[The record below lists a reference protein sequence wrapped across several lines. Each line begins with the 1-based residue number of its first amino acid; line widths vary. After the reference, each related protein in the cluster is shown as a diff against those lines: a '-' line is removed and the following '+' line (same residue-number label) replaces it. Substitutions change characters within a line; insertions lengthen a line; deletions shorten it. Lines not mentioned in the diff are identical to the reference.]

1 MANSVL
7 SKSIKKA
14 TQKWKPDDF
23 VAPVFGSLPPPQK
36 GPQELFLN
44 TEADI
49 ALFGGSAGGGKSA
62 GLLLDM
68 AASDRLLIPG
78 YSAVVFRRTCPQIT
92 NEGGLWDESS
102 NFYPLIGG
110 KPVGLEW
117 QFPTGATVR
126 FANLQHEKN
135 IYDWQGAQVPRIG
148 FDELTHFSE
157 SQFFYLLGRNRT
169 TANVTPKMRATCNPD
184 ADSWVAKFID
194 WWIGEDGYPIPERSG
209 VIRWFVRVNG
219 IIEWADT
226 REELLERFPSD
237 DVAEVFDEDGQPI
250 DLSRQPKSFTFIPAK
265 LTDNPILMR
274 KDPGYLGNLQ
284 AQHPVEQ
291 ARLLHG
297 NWKARFSSGKVF
309 SRQWVSVVD
318 ALPAEVTRGCRTLRF
333 WDLAATAKDV
343 ASKTSF
349 YTASVK
355 AIYHQPTNTLYIID
369 ATWSQK
375 AAGEVLQLI
384 ATVARQDGANVEV
397 QWELEG
403 GSSGKIVGEN
413 LRALLR
419 GFNAR
424 AVKPMGDKLS
434 RFVPAATLAQQG
446 KMALLRAPW
455 NDVYLNSLQAF
466 DGSSQPLVNDLTD
479 ATSGVYHGL
488 VERKIAKA
496 GRAKW

>member
-1 MANSVL
+1 LRYVENPS
-7 SKSIKKA
+7 
-14 TQKWKPDDF
+14 F
-23 VAPVFGSLPPPQK
+23 
-36 GPQELFLN
+36 
-44 TEADI
+44 
-49 ALFGGSAGGGKSA
+49 
-62 GLLLDM
+62 
-68 AASDRLLIPG
+68 AAVIL
-78 YSAVVFRRTCPQIT
+78 RRTYPELK
-92 NEGGLWDESS
+92 NPGGLVDKSKEIYPYLGAVLKESS
-102 NFYPLIGG
+102 LDW
-110 KPVGLEW
+110 L
-117 QFPTGATVR
+117 FPSGAR
-126 FANLQHEKN
+126 LSFRHLQHDKN
-135 IYDWQGAQVPRIG
+135 IQNFQGAELTYISL
-148 FDELTHFSE
+148 DEVTHFSDAMWW
-157 SQFFYLLGRNRT
+157 YLLSRNRSKSGIKP
-169 TANVTPKMRATCNPD
+169 VMRATCNPD
-184 ADSWVAKFID
+184 ADSWVAKLIE
-194 WWIGEDGYPIPERSG
+194 WWIGEDGLPIAERSG
-209 VIRWFVRVNG
+209 IIRWFVRING
-219 IIEWADT
+219 SLEW
-226 REELLERFPSD
+226 SD
-237 DVAEVFDEDGQPI
+237 DGAELKKRFNQD
-250 DLSRQPKSFTFIPAK
+250 PKSFTFIPAK
-265 LTDNPILMR
+265 ITDNPILL
-274 KDPGYLGNLQ
+274 KADPGYLANLQ
-284 AQHPVEQ
+284 AQHPVER
-291 ARLLHG
+291 ARLLEG
-297 NWKARFSSGKVF
+297 NWKARFGTGKVF

-318 ALPAEVTRGCRTLRF
+318 ALPDEVTRGCRTLRF

-446 KMALLRAPW
+446 KMVLLRAPW

-466 DGSSQPLVNDLTD
+466 DGSSQPLVNDLAD

>member
-1 MANSVL
+1 M
-7 SKSIKKA
+7 
-14 TQKWKPDDF
+14 DD
-23 VAPVFGSLPPPQK
+23 
-36 GPQELFLN
+36 
-44 TEADI
+44 
-49 ALFGGSAGGGKSA
+49 
-62 GLLLDM
+62 
-68 AASDRLLIPG
+68 
-78 YSAVVFRRTCPQIT
+78 
-92 NEGGLWDESS
+92 
-102 NFYPLIGG
+102 
-110 KPVGLEW
+110 
-117 QFPTGATVR
+117 
-126 FANLQHEKN
+126 
-135 IYDWQGAQVPRIG
+135 G
-148 FDELTHFSE
+148 FDELTHFTD
-157 SQFFYLLGRNRT
+157 SQFWYLLGRMRT
-169 TANVTPKMRATCNPD
+169 DIGIKPQLRMTCNPD
-184 ADSWVAKFID
+184 ADSWVAKLIS
-194 WWIGEDGYPIPERSG
+194 WWIKEDGFPEPDRSG
-209 VIRWFVRVNG
+209 VVRWFCRVNG
-219 IIEWADT
+219 ILEWGDT
-226 REELLERFPSD
+226 EQELLERFPK
-237 DVAEVFDEDGQPI
+237 Q
-250 DLSRQPKSFTFIPAK
+250 QPKSFTFINA
-265 LTDNPILMR
+265 TVFDNPALLN
-274 KDPGYLGNLQ
+274 KDPGYLANLQ
-284 AQHPVEQ
+284 AQHPVER
-291 ARLLHG
+291 ARLLEG
-297 NWKARFSSGKVF
+297 NWKARFGAGKVF

-318 ALPAEVTRGCRTLRF
+318 ALPDEVTRGCRTLRF

-446 KMALLRAPW
+446 KMVLLRAPW